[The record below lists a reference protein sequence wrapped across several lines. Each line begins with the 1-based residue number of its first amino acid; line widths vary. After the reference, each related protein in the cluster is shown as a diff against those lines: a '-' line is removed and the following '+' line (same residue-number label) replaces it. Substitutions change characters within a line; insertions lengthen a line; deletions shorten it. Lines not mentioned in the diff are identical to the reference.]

1 MQLSASNFSYNYG
14 TCVDPDRDPHSK
26 YRSRS
31 TKLLNTDPIWIR
43 IHNNGSETL
52 FIADQYRTS
61 PMKLHFNSFLILILI
76 LIHPNEL
83 ICLARFLKFPRLH
96 TQVAKAYPRKPKPGV
111 GATPF
116 YTRLSAI
123 EQAARKVRTEEP
135 SASGAQP
142 NLLPD
147 ASKNKRNV
155 KYCV

>member
-1 MQLSASNFSYNYG
+1 MPQIFPIITVHAWIRIG
-14 TCVDPDRDPHSK
+14 IRIP
-26 YRSRS
+26 
-31 TKLLNTDPIWIR
+31 NTDPDPQSSWIR
-43 IHNNGSETL
+43 IQYGSGFTTMDPKHCSSLTSTVPPLWNFTL
-52 FIADQYRTS
+52 I
-61 PMKLHFNSFLILILI
+61 HSFKKI

-83 ICLARFLKFPRLH
+83 ICLARFLKFQRLN
-96 TQVAKAYPRKPKPGV
+96 TQAAKAYPRKPKPGV
-111 GATPF
+111 RATPF